1 MAETAYL
8 FVLPDPQTRLGAPA
22 VAVGELECMETP
34 AVLAWLHAHDVTAG
48 SDLLRVLPQEADGSI
63 PEAAERLPIPLSAE
77 EADRVRGAC
86 APRSTAE
93 VEAEL
98 RAFRHTNDDRERMVS
113 QALARGVP
121 AHRIAQLTGLDP
133 AEVAQIAGA

>member
-1 MAETAYL
+1 M
-8 FVLPDPQTRLGAPA
+8 
-22 VAVGELECMETP
+22 
-34 AVLAWLHAHDVTAG
+34 
-48 SDLLRVLPQEADGSI
+48 
-63 PEAAERLPIPLSAE
+63 
-77 EADRVRGAC
+77 RGAC

-113 QALARGVP
+113 RALARGVP

-133 AEVAQIAGA
+133 AEVAPITGA